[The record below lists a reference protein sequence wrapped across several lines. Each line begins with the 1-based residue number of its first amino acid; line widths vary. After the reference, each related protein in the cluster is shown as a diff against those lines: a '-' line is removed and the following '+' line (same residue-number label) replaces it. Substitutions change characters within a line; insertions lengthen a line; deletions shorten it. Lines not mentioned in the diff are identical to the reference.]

1 MASFDANTPLNTLK
15 RLLGAESTVVSGSV
29 GEAQFQPP
37 PDLQTELI
45 GSFVLGLILRSLW
58 LLLSS
63 RTISTS
69 EQRFVRAGR

>member
-1 MASFDANTPLNTLK
+1 MGSFDANTPLNTLK

-45 GSFVLGLILRSLW
+45 GSFGSRPDASLIVAAAVL
-58 LLLSS
+58 
-63 RTISTS
+63 
-69 EQRFVRAGR
+69 QDH